1 MPSGK
6 HKSRTLRK
14 VFRRTP
20 GSKVVIQ
27 YKKRKPK
34 KAVCAICGAILKGV
48 ARHIPSKLKNLS
60 KSKKRPLRPFGG
72 NLCSKCTKQKIIE
85 ESRKE

>member
-6 HKSRTLRK
+6 HKSRRLRK

-20 GSKVVIQ
+20 GNKVVVQ

-34 KAVCAICGAILKGV
+34 KAVCAICGNILKGV
-48 ARHIPSKLKNLS
+48 ARQITSKFKNIS
-60 KSKKRPLRPFGG
+60 KSQKRPLRPYGG
-72 NLCSKCTKQKIIE
+72 YLCSKCTKKKIIE
-85 ESRKE
+85 EARK